1 MISRIEQTGFLEVEV
16 TMNPWL
22 ETRGGPGWGE
32 GALTCGLPLT
42 FYSG

>member
-1 MISRIEQTGFLEVEV
+1 MISRIEQTGFLEVEE

-22 ETRGGPGWGE
+22 ETRGGPGWG
-32 GALTCGLPLT
+32 GALSCGLQLT